1 MKSSEEMTRSVMD
14 KIRTAQAERAR
25 RNKMIA
31 GIAAVVTP
39 LVIVTAVF
47 GAVNLRSGSMKKA
60 ADSAQANEA
69 FPENADY
76 YAGEENIA
84 EDFYDREAY
93 KSSGKSAKSAD
104 ADADEADGAVTLT
117 YEELCG
123 ILPDGNLLKNLEENG
138 FTVSDCPAKLKDGAE
153 SRNYSDFVSLGAGFI
168 KGKAEGTLECLCY
181 YTGSAESYVMTR
193 SSGSGDKNRA
203 EFETGN
209 TRVIY
214 FDWGDTYNAVFEKDG
229 ELYEINARGIS
240 SPGEFEEIVSEII
253 G

>member
-104 ADADEADGAVTLT
+104 ADEADGAVTLT
-117 YEELCG
+117 YEEICG
-123 ILPDGNLLKNLEENG
+123 ILPDGNLLKNLEEKG
-138 FTVSDCPAKLKDGAE
+138 FTVSDCPAKLKDGAP
-153 SRNYSDFVSLGAGFI
+153 SRLYSDFVSLGAEFR
-168 KGKAEGTLECLCY
+168 KDEAEGTLECLCY

-193 SSGSGDKNRA
+193 SSGSGEKNRA
-203 EFETGN
+203 EFETGS

-214 FDWGDTYNAVFEKDG
+214 FDWGETYNAVFENG
-229 ELYEINARGIS
+229 GTLYEVNARGIS

>member
-60 ADSAQANEA
+60 ADSAQVNEVI
-69 FPENADY
+69 PENADY

-93 KSSGKSAKSAD
+93 KSSGKSAKSAG
-104 ADADEADGAVTLT
+104 ADEADGAVTLT
-117 YEELCG
+117 YEELCT
-123 ILPDGNLLKNLEENG
+123 ILPDGNLLKGLEEKG
-138 FTVSDCPAKLKDGAE
+138 FTVSDCPAKLKDGAQG
-153 SRNYSDFVSLGAGFI
+153 RNYSDFVYLSSNISKDEIGGVIICRPGYTRPVKEFI
-168 KGKAEGTLECLCY
+168 SSETLRYLNPKVLDTNGT
-181 YTGSAESYVMTR
+181 S
-193 SSGSGDKNRA
+193 
-203 EFETGN
+203 
-209 TRVIY
+209 VIY
-214 FDWGDTYNAVFEKDG
+214 SINNTTCNAVFFFDG
-229 ELYEINARGIS
+229 TMYEFNVSGVNTN
-240 SPGEFEEIVSEII
+240 EEISTLINDFLKT
-253 G
+253 